1 MEAVPCSEQIM
12 DSKARHPSFETWL
25 HPTLAWSHHFI
36 HLKNNNKKNSPFPE
50 LFRELSE
57 IIYLNS
63 SKTVPTTQ

>member
-36 HLKNNNKKNSPFPE
+36 HLKNKKKKILPFQ
-50 LFRELSE
+50 S
-57 IIYLNS
+57 YLEN
-63 SKTVPTTQ
+63 